1 MHGVGHSR
9 PVPQSIQTRAMN
21 RSDHVHHDPGP
32 VLGAYLQWS
41 SRGGP
46 GRARAEQVATSDEE
60 DQAESERAGEE
71 PPARRGEGDQHVLH
85 PADATLTGGC
95 RERVETGTAKDVTLP
110 PPATYRRC
118 VSAVPTSWPTRRG
131 LREERS
137 FVSVAEEHLDD
148 VYRYLLYMT
157 GNPHTAEDLA
167 AETFERALRRWRR
180 FDPRRA
186 SARTWLC
193 QLARSTALDHFRAEQ
208 RRRKRDESYAREI
221 PALDEPV
228 FGDGLSPALDAAV
241 RSLSA
246 GEREVVVLRVV
257 LELDG
262 DTTARVLG
270 IRPTAVSTRLSRALQ
285 KLEERMVSDVRG

>member
-1 MHGVGHSR
+1 
-9 PVPQSIQTRAMN
+9 
-21 RSDHVHHDPGP
+21 
-32 VLGAYLQWS
+32 
-41 SRGGP
+41 
-46 GRARAEQVATSDEE
+46 
-60 DQAESERAGEE
+60 
-71 PPARRGEGDQHVLH
+71 
-85 PADATLTGGC
+85 
-95 RERVETGTAKDVTLP
+95 
-110 PPATYRRC
+110 
-118 VSAVPTSWPTRRG
+118 
-131 LREERS
+131 
-137 FVSVAEEHLDD
+137 VAEEHLDD

-208 RRRKRDESYAREI
+208 RRRKRDESYACEI